1 MAGIIGLRGSGE
13 FNTDFRPTNYREL
26 FTLLEPNGSAPL
38 NALLAMSQSE
48 ATDDPKFSNFRDELP
63 SRTMQINMGSGAA
76 ANVTALTVDAGGDLN
91 FVVPGT
97 IIVVERTGEVMRASA
112 NGASA
117 GANILTV
124 TRNISGTSLTIN
136 DNDKLFIAGHASKEG
151 DSVPNPISF
160 DPSVAS
166 NFTQIFRTS
175 YKVTGTLDNTYRRTG
190 DAEDE
195 FSTKALKLH
204 MSDIERAFF
213 FGVKHEDTSTL
224 GSTSQPLRYT
234 GGLVPNISSNVL
246 AGASQSTANQITED
260 DFDRFLIESVFA
272 FGSKEKIAF
281 VGAKVA
287 GHLQKFGKN
296 RWSPTQ
302 VEGTYGVNFT
312 RYQTMAGDLLVHL
325 HPQFRQVPD
334 YENQMVIL
342 DFPFLRYRYMQ
353 NRDTQ
358 LLMDRQS
365 PGDDAKHHEYLSEC
379 GLEMLQEK
387 VHSKI
392 TDWQTTT

>member
-1 MAGIIGLRGSGE
+1 MAGIIGLRGTGE
-13 FNTDFRPTNYREL
+13 FNTDFRPKNYREL

-48 ATDDPKFSNFRDELP
+48 ATDDPEFKNFRDELP
-63 SRTMQINMGSGAA
+63 ARTMQINMAGGAA
-76 ANVTALTVDAGGDLN
+76 AGITALTVDAGGDLS
-91 FVVPGT
+91 FVVQGT
-97 IIVVERTGEVMRASA
+97 IIIVERTGEVMRASA

-124 TRNISGTSLTIN
+124 TRNISGTTLTIL

-151 DSVPNPISF
+151 DDVPNPISF
-160 DPSVAS
+160 DPTVAS

-175 YKVTGTLDNTYRRTG
+175 YQVTGTLDNTHRRTG

-204 MSDIERAFF
+204 MSDIERAMFH
-213 FGVKHEDTSTL
+213 GIKHEDTTTL
-224 GSTSQPLRYT
+224 GSTSQPMRFT
-234 GGLVPNISSNVL
+234 GGLVSQVTSNVL

-260 DFDRFLIESVFA
+260 EFDRFLIESVFA

-287 GHLQKFGKN
+287 GHLQKFGKS
-296 RWSPTQ
+296 RWAPTQ
-302 VEGTYGVNFT
+302 VEGSYGVNFT

-325 HPQFRQVPD
+325 HPQFRQIPD
-334 YENQMVIL
+334 QENQMVIL
-342 DFPFLRYRYMQ
+342 DFPYLRYRHMQ
-353 NRDTQ
+353 HRDTQ
-358 LLMDRQS
+358 LLMNRQG
-365 PGDDAKHHEYLSEC
+365 PGVDAKHHEYLTEC

-387 VHSKI
+387 VHSKV

>member
-1 MAGIIGLRGSGE
+1 MVGIIGLRGTGE
-13 FNTDFRPTNYREL
+13 FNTDLRPTNYREL

-38 NALLAMSQSE
+38 NALLAMAQSE
-48 ATDDPKFSNFRDELP
+48 ATDDPKFNNFRDELP
-63 SRTMQINMGSGAA
+63 NRTMTINNGGGYNSSATSL
-76 ANVTALTVDAGGDLN
+76 VVDTGGDSV

-97 IIVVERTGEVMRASA
+97 IIVNQATGEVMRASA
-112 NGASA
+112 NGTAT
-117 GANILTV
+117 GLTV
-124 TRNISGTSLTIN
+124 TRNIGGTSFTIA
-136 DNDKLFIAGHASKEG
+136 DNDSLFIAGTAYKEG

-160 DPSVAS
+160 DPSVS
-166 NFTQIFRTS
+166 FNFTQIFRTS
-175 YKVTGTLDNTYRRTG
+175 YKVTNTLDNTYRRIG

-195 FSTKALKLH
+195 FSQKALKLH
-204 MSDIERAFF
+204 MSDIERAML
-213 FGVKHEDTSTL
+213 FGNKHEDTSVL

-234 GGLVPNISSNVL
+234 GGLDTQISTNVL
-246 AGASQSTANQITED
+246 DGAAQAVANQITED

-287 GHLQKFGKN
+287 GHLQAFAKN
-296 RWSPTQ
+296 RWNPTQ
-302 VEGTYGVNFT
+302 VSGSYGVNFT

-325 HPQFRQVPD
+325 HPQFRQLPNHDTKAIV
-334 YENQMVIL
+334 L
-342 DFPFLRYRYMQ
+342 DFPYLRYRYLQ

-358 LLMDRQS
+358 LLLNRQS
-365 PGDDAKHHEYLSEC
+365 PGDDAKHHEYLTEC

-392 TDWQTTT
+392 ESWSTI